1 MNKLFCITLLI
12 LALLLVPFIPAY
24 ATTPGQTTSEGSGQ
38 ITGEPDRQT
47 TGENSNIF
55 TSMASKLI
63 SFQNSLVLE
72 GQRVKNV
79 LLIGQ
84 DGVIAGE
91 VQDEV
96 VVINGNLTL
105 KNTARV
111 ADRVFIIG
119 GVLQQEPGAQVGK
132 GVFNVSTSKAFVN
145 SLLLGVMAFIGLELA
160 KFLISISVIVAAI
173 IVMFTTPTIARNSAT
188 VLKKGLLKSA
198 VLGFLALLCF
208 GLLAGAL
215 VTTILG
221 IPLALILILILTL
234 MLIVG
239 FTGTAL
245 IFGELLKP
253 SPDSLLRP
261 TLPSTLLTTTIG
273 SLMLVALANLPVV
286 GVVWVLIILVLALGS
301 FIQVIFNKQVSPS
314 GGN

>member
-12 LALLLVPFIPAY
+12 LALLLVPFVPAY
-24 ATTPGQTTSEGSGQ
+24 AATPSQTTSEGSGQ

-47 TGENSNIF
+47 TGANSNIF

-96 VVINGNLTL
+96 VVIKGNLTL
-105 KNTARV
+105 KNTAKV
-111 ADRVFIIG
+111 ADRVFVIG

-132 GVFNVSTSKAFVN
+132 GVFNVSTSNAFVN

-173 IVMFTTPTIARNSAT
+173 IVMFTTPTIAQNSAT

-208 GLLAGAL
+208 GLLVGAL
-215 VTTILG
+215 VATILG

-253 SPDSLLRP
+253 SPDSLIRP

-273 SLMLVALANLPVV
+273 SLMLVAMANLPIV

-301 FIQVIFNKQVSPS
+301 IIQVIFNKPVSTS